1 MREHSTGLNP
11 SLRVDSSLGA
21 LKSLAQII
29 VGLSAGEFKASILRQ
44 QTQVRSHSIVL
55 CLIQYES
62 KTVVWSVSHVSTFS
76 RILLDD

>member
-29 VGLSAGEFKASILRQ
+29 VGLSAGEFKASIYIIL
-44 QTQVRSHSIVL
+44 TQAPRPPNDWLWFVAKNVTSRDLTIKIS
-55 CLIQYES
+55 
-62 KTVVWSVSHVSTFS
+62 STAY
-76 RILLDD
+76 I